1 MPQAEYKYTLYKE
14 YCLSLGQYDKR
25 LLSADSNSIAHEYY
39 LDPQTEWIDIY
50 DEDQPVGFLIICFHG
65 GDCHPEA
72 DYCIAQAFIL
82 EEHRR
87 KGLMFNTVSEFLQSH
102 KGIYTL
108 DIIKG
113 NEQAEWFWDK
123 VLEANGAEYIDLP
136 EVRRKSV
143 CGNLN
148 MRSFYIR

>member
-1 MPQAEYKYTLYKE
+1 MPQSEYKYTLYKE
-14 YCLSLGQYDKR
+14 YCLSLGKYDKR
-25 LLSADSNSIAHEYY
+25 LLTIDSDRIVHEYY
-39 LDPQTEWIDIY
+39 LDPRAEWIDIY
-50 DEDQPVGFLIICFHG
+50 DNGEPVGFLIICLSG
-65 GDCHPEA
+65 GDCHPDA

-108 DIIKG
+108 DVIQG

-123 VLEANGAEYIDLP
+123 VLEANNAEYIYLP
-136 EVRRKSV
+136 EVRRENI

-148 MRSFYIR
+148 MRSFHIR